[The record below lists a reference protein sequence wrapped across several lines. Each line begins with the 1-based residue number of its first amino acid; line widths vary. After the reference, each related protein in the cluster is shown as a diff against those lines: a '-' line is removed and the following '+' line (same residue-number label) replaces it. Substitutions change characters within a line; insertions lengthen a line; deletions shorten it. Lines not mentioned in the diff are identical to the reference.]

1 VVGPDWWSGGLFGPE
16 GGVVGT
22 IGFGVVLLLVL
33 RLPVIRPDR
42 RIADAGALV
51 LDSERGIQ

>member
-1 VVGPDWWSGGLFGPE
+1 
-16 GGVVGT
+16 
-22 IGFGVVLLLVL
+22 
-33 RLPVIRPDR
+33 LPVIRPDR